1 MRLIA
6 GISKMSLPVGSTNYL
21 IHDANG
27 KPQVIKIV
35 TTGGKGGISTPGTSV
50 IRSNVIKSSP
60 ASTPVR
66 KILTDDDNMMASNNS
81 TLLKPRYVTSSQSGT
96 TFKAFASSGGSITK
110 KTIQLTPTQLQAITS
125 PQSNSATKGPA
136 GQQFTTQSKMVPAK
150 AIMNSNQKRP
160 ASDADSSLSMTD
172 YKRRRADKLGKG
184 LRHFSMKVC
193 EKVRQKG
200 TTSYNEVADEL
211 VAEFT
216 GTPYKP
222 NQEQNYDQKNIRRRV
237 YDALNVLMAMNIISK
252 EKKEIRWIG
261 LPTTILEANKD
272 NEREKK
278 ERLERIEQKTQ
289 DLQQLILQ
297 QIAFKNLVE
306 RNKKLEDKGGRPAQT
321 AAVQLPFLV
330 VNTSRNTMVNCSVS
344 NDKTEYL
351 FNFDDKFE
359 IQDDMHVLK
368 GMGMMM
374 GLDKRTFTQEDFA
387 KARKMVPR
395 SLEPYVVQMCRGD
408 ENTGNTSYSH
418 EIQPSE
424 YLEEYLEEDSD
435 LGSDAEMDLH

>member
-1 MRLIA
+1 
-6 GISKMSLPVGSTNYL
+6 MSESVSTTNFL

-27 KPQVIKIV
+27 QPQVIKV
-35 TTGGKGGISTPGTSV
+35 LHTGSGKGTKFTPGKSV
-50 IRSNVIKSSP
+50 IRSSIFKSSTS
-60 ASTPVR
+60 STPVR
-66 KILTDDDNMMASNNS
+66 KIFVEEDNVIGPGSP
-81 TLLKPRYVTSSQSGT
+81 TLLKAKYNSTPTQSNTIKVFNGSSASVTQ
-96 TFKAFASSGGSITK
+96 
-110 KTIQLTPTQLQAITS
+110 KTVQLTTSQLQAIS
-125 PQSNSATKGPA
+125 NQSNNVRKPSPS
-136 GQQFTTQSKMVPAK
+136 QSYNCQSKIFAK
-150 AIMNSNQKRP
+150 SVVNSSSKKS
-160 ASDADSSLSMTD
+160 ASVNTDSDISLSMTD

-261 LPTTILEANKD
+261 LPSTILEADKD
-272 NEREKK
+272 SEREKK
-278 ERLERIEQKTQ
+278 QRLERIAQKTQ
-289 DLQQLILQ
+289 DLHNLILQ

-306 RNKKLEDKGGRPAQT
+306 RNKKLEKKGGRPAQT
-321 AAVQLPFLV
+321 TAVELPFLV
-330 VNTSRNTMVNCSVS
+330 VNTSRETMVNCSVS

-374 GLDKRTFTQEDFA
+374 GLNTRECNPESVN

-395 SLEPYVVQMCRGD
+395 SLEPFVLQMCRQELEED
-408 ENTGNTSYSH
+408 EDGSSALQNYSN
-418 EIQPSE
+418 QSE
-424 YLEEYLEEDSD
+424 FIEEYLEDESDIASD
-435 LGSDAEMDLH
+435 LDTDVQ